1 MRRCRIAVLVLMLLP
16 IPAAFGDAQSSPLLH
31 DKRQQASDLEVGGA
45 LAGLPPGS
53 MRYLTWAELAAMP
66 QATFTATGDT
76 NFTGP
81 TKIRGVSLEVLARRL
96 AAAPSSAM
104 VLAICDDRY
113 LSAYPHDYLAA
124 HHPVLVL
131 EVNGQPPSGWPR
143 AAEDHASDMGPY
155 MISNPKFMPSFKV
168 LSHSDEAQIPW
179 GVVRLEFRDEKT
191 VFGAIAPR
199 GPHAVDAD
207 VQAGYRIAA
216 QNCFRCHN
224 EGSEGGQ
231 KSGRPWDLLGGRAA
245 ASPKDFAA
253 YVRSPAARN
262 PSAQM
267 PANPEYDDATL
278 AALTAYFRTFAPG
291 AKP

>member
-1 MRRCRIAVLVLMLLP
+1 MRRRFCALLLSLIPLTAVNVQTVP
-16 IPAAFGDAQSSPLLH
+16 SWH

-53 MRYLTWAELAAMP
+53 TRYLTWTELAGMP
-66 QATFTATGDT
+66 QTIFTAAGDT

-81 TKIRGVSLEVLARRL
+81 ARIRGVRLEDLARRL

-104 VLAICDDRY
+104 ALAICDDRY
-113 LSAYPHDYLAA
+113 LAAYPRDYLAA

-131 EVNGQPPSGWPR
+131 EVNGQPPDRWPK
-143 AAEDHASDMGPY
+143 AAEDHTSSMGPY
-155 MISNPKFMPSFKV
+155 MISNPAFAPAFKV

-191 VFGAIAPR
+191 VLGAIAPR
-199 GPHAVDAD
+199 GPSANESAVQD
-207 VQAGYRIAA
+207 GYRIAA

-245 ASPKDFAA
+245 ASAKEFAA

-262 PSAQM
+262 PGAQM

-278 AALTAYFRTFAPG
+278 AALTAYFQTFAPG

>member
-1 MRRCRIAVLVLMLLP
+1 MRRCRIAAFALMLLP
-16 IPAAFGDAQSSPLLH
+16 IPAAFSYAQSSPLLH

-53 MRYLTWAELAAMP
+53 TRYLTRAELAAMP
-66 QATFTATGDT
+66 QTTFTATGDT
-76 NFTGP
+76 NFTEQA
-81 TKIRGVSLEVLARRL
+81 KIRGVRLEDLARRL
-96 AAAPSSAM
+96 AASPSSVM

-113 LSAYPHDYLAA
+113 LAGYPRDYLAA

-131 EVNGQPPSGWPR
+131 GVNGQPPDGWPK
-143 AAEDHASDMGPY
+143 AAEDHTSSMGPY
-155 MISNPKFMPSFKV
+155 MISNPAFAPAFKV

-179 GVVRLEFRDEKT
+179 GVVRLEFRDEKA
-191 VFGAIAPR
+191 VLGAIAPR
-199 GPHAVDAD
+199 GPHANDSA
-207 VQAGYRIAA
+207 VQEGYRIAA

-262 PSAQM
+262 PGAQM